1 MLALINDGFAMRTV
15 KSFLSPM
22 TVFLAGVGLLLC
34 NVGCDQVAVAP
45 ETPSEQQNEQLSPQI
60 VPNFRLGQ
68 TPKLEGQAG
77 EATTATELIADLKKN
92 PYRPYVQPRL
102 SEAELG
108 KVVKQLRSQFPLV
121 SIRDRLQFQDGEPA
135 QSNFTISGPFAISG
149 RHSVAL
155 ASLHSDRVDSF
166 ISESGQGIFRITP
179 VGPQDLFL
187 PSGGL
192 ATKAKA
198 QPVGS
203 EIRFEAIVKLDETI
217 KMQES
222 RFRIRMGE
230 MDPDDNFTNSLSA
243 DGLPKQQKLSIF
255 NEWAVDSFASQ
266 AGYVKSIDEVAGFE
280 AHRVRFGEHWSGNL
294 RDSKEVLEQ
303 QDIDV
308 EDSGIAWKANRLELV
323 SLLMH
328 DEPLVYDVDELPN
341 METLSSETAKTRAL
355 DEFETKA
362 LEALKSGE
370 ELFVRA
376 TKNRILMVGS
386 IRASE
391 QCLSCHSVKKGDL
404 LGAFS
409 YEFLRNPP
417 FHPDV
422 SLVK

>member
-1 MLALINDGFAMRTV
+1 
-15 KSFLSPM
+15 
-22 TVFLAGVGLLLC
+22 
-34 NVGCDQVAVAP
+34 
-45 ETPSEQQNEQLSPQI
+45 
-60 VPNFRLGQ
+60 
-68 TPKLEGQAG
+68 
-77 EATTATELIADLKKN
+77 
-92 PYRPYVQPRL
+92 
-102 SEAELG
+102 
-108 KVVKQLRSQFPLV
+108 
-121 SIRDRLQFQDGEPA
+121 
-135 QSNFTISGPFAISG
+135 
-149 RHSVAL
+149 
-155 ASLHSDRVDSF
+155 
-166 ISESGQGIFRITP
+166 
-179 VGPQDLFL
+179 
-187 PSGGL
+187 
-192 ATKAKA
+192 
-198 QPVGS
+198 
-203 EIRFEAIVKLDETI
+203 
-217 KMQES
+217 
-222 RFRIRMGE
+222 
-230 MDPDDNFTNSLSA
+230 
-243 DGLPKQQKLSIF
+243 
-255 NEWAVDSFASQ
+255 
-266 AGYVKSIDEVAGFE
+266 VAGFE

>member
-1 MLALINDGFAMRTV
+1 MRTGWWSHYGNRIDSGSQ
-15 KSFLSPM
+15 KEPISP
-22 TVFLAGVGLLLC
+22 
-34 NVGCDQVAVAP
+34 
-45 ETPSEQQNEQLSPQI
+45 
-60 VPNFRLGQ
+60 
-68 TPKLEGQAG
+68 LE
-77 EATTATELIADLKKN
+77 
-92 PYRPYVQPRL
+92 VQPRL

-121 SIRDRLQFQDGEPA
+121 SIRDRLQFQDREPA

-222 RFRIRMGE
+222 RFRSRMGE

-391 QCLSCHSVKKGDL
+391 QAGDRAAIL
-404 LGAFS
+404 T
-409 YEFLRNPP
+409 
-417 FHPDV
+417 
-422 SLVK
+422 SLVASCKNNFVEPWAYLKDVLTKLPSHTSDQELYAMLPDQWLLMNPDKRWEIAPQRKNERQM